1 SDAAPARLDHDGDH
15 HIGDRA
21 RRLRCRP
28 AWRARLQQ
36 FPDDGR
42 ALDRARPA
50 LPFPVV
56 DELLRESGDGA
67 IHAPAGGGP
76 CRDRA
81 HLAGGARVPRRSG
94 AVREAA
100 FLLPA
105 LRPAGAGD
113 ARHRDADAGGAAAAG
128 GCAPGRRFHPLH
140 ARPLRFAWSA
150 PHPGVSSAMSEA
162 EAPEIE
168 RLPVSVIT
176 GFLGSGK
183 TTLLKHLLR
192 QPDMADTAVV
202 INEFGEI
209 GLDHLLVEEAR
220 EDTILM
226 SSGCLCCSIRGDLI
240 DTLRRLY
247 KRRDR
252 GEVPRFKRLVI
263 ETTGLADPAPILQT
277 LIGDPLLSAFYRLD
291 GVVTTVDAVN
301 GMDQLDRQF
310 ESVKQAAVA
319 DRLILTKTDLAGEA
333 QRKALEARL
342 RTLNPA
348 APLLPVAHGAVAAEQ
363 LFNAGL
369 YNPAEKSPDVGRWLR
384 EEAYAQA
391 ADSRHDDHDHH
402 GHDHGHGHGHAL
414 DVNRHDDHIRAF

>member
-1 SDAAPARLDHDGDH
+1 M
-15 HIGDRA
+15 
-21 RRLRCRP
+21 
-28 AWRARLQQ
+28 
-36 FPDDGR
+36 
-42 ALDRARPA
+42 
-50 LPFPVV
+50 
-56 DELLRESGDGA
+56 
-67 IHAPAGGGP
+67 
-76 CRDRA
+76 
-81 HLAGGARVPRRSG
+81 
-94 AVREAA
+94 
-100 FLLPA
+100 
-105 LRPAGAGD
+105 
-113 ARHRDADAGGAAAAG
+113 
-128 GCAPGRRFHPLH
+128 
-140 ARPLRFAWSA
+140 SA
-150 PHPGVSSAMSEA
+150 A
-162 EAPEIE
+162 EAPESEGQLE

-183 TTLLKHLLR
+183 TTLLKTLLQ

-209 GLDHLLVEEAR
+209 GLDHLLVEEAK

-319 DRLILTKTDLAGEA
+319 DRLVLTKTDLADTAGRA
-333 QRKALEARL
+333 ALEARL
-342 RTLNPA
+342 RALNPA

-369 YNPAEKSPDVGRWLR
+369 YNPAEKSPDVARWLK
-384 EEAYAQA
+384 EEAYVQA
-391 ADSRHDDHDHH
+391 SATHGHGKRNHDHQGHHHHDDHDH
-402 GHDHGHGHGHAL
+402 AV
-414 DVNRHDDHIRAF
+414 DVNRHDDHIRAFCLTYEKPIQWDKFVTWIEMLITMRGADLLRIKGILNIAGSDAPVAIHGIQHLFHPPAVLSGWADADHRSRIVFITRDLDRDWLEQSMTEFLADPAG

>member
-1 SDAAPARLDHDGDH
+1 
-15 HIGDRA
+15 
-21 RRLRCRP
+21 
-28 AWRARLQQ
+28 
-36 FPDDGR
+36 
-42 ALDRARPA
+42 
-50 LPFPVV
+50 V
-56 DELLRESGDGA
+56 
-67 IHAPAGGGP
+67 
-76 CRDRA
+76 
-81 HLAGGARVPRRSG
+81 
-94 AVREAA
+94 
-100 FLLPA
+100 
-105 LRPAGAGD
+105 
-113 ARHRDADAGGAAAAG
+113 
-128 GCAPGRRFHPLH
+128 
-140 ARPLRFAWSA
+140 
-150 PHPGVSSAMSEA
+150 SEA
-162 EAPEIE
+162 EAPALE

-183 TTLLKHLLR
+183 TTLLKHLLQ

-209 GLDHLLVEEAR
+209 GLDHLLVEEAK

-247 KRRDR
+247 KRRER

-319 DRLILTKTDLAGEA
+319 DRLILTKADLAGA
-333 QRKALEARL
+333 DQRAALEARL
-342 RTLNPA
+342 RALNPA
-348 APLLPVAHGAVAAEQ
+348 APLLPVAHGAVEAGQ

-369 YNPAEKSPDVGRWLR
+369 YNPAEKSPDVARWLG

-391 ADSRHDDHDHH
+391 EKAHHH
-402 GHDHGHGHGHAL
+402 GHDHGHDHAH
-414 DVNRHDDHIRAF
+414 DVNRHDDHIRAFCLTYDQPVAWDRFVNWIEMLITMRGADLLRIKGILNVAGSDGPVAIHGIQHLFHPPAMLPDWSGEDRRSRIVFITRDLERAWLERSMAEFLG

>member
-1 SDAAPARLDHDGDH
+1 
-15 HIGDRA
+15 
-21 RRLRCRP
+21 
-28 AWRARLQQ
+28 
-36 FPDDGR
+36 
-42 ALDRARPA
+42 
-50 LPFPVV
+50 
-56 DELLRESGDGA
+56 
-67 IHAPAGGGP
+67 
-76 CRDRA
+76 
-81 HLAGGARVPRRSG
+81 
-94 AVREAA
+94 
-100 FLLPA
+100 
-105 LRPAGAGD
+105 
-113 ARHRDADAGGAAAAG
+113 
-128 GCAPGRRFHPLH
+128 
-140 ARPLRFAWSA
+140 
-150 PHPGVSSAMSEA
+150 MSEA
-162 EAPEIE
+162 GTPELE

-209 GLDHLLVEEAR
+209 GLDHLLVEEAK

-252 GEVPRFKRLVI
+252 GEVPRFRRLVI

-319 DRLILTKTDLAGEA
+319 DRLILTKTDLADAE
-333 QRKALEARL
+333 QRAALEARL
-342 RTLNPA
+342 RALNPA
-348 APLLPVAHGAVAAEQ
+348 APLLPVAHGAVEAGQ

-369 YNPAEKSPDVGRWLR
+369 YNPAEKNPDVTRWLG

-391 ADSRHDDHDHH
+391 EEARHGGHH
-402 GHDHGHGHGHAL
+402 GHDHGHGHGDDGHAHAL
-414 DVNRHDDHIRAF
+414 DVNRHDDHIRAFCLTYDQPVAWDKFVNWIEMLITMRGADLLRIKGILNVAGSDGPVAIHGIQHLFHPPAMLPAWTGEDRRSRIVFITRDLERAWLERSMTEFLG

>member
-1 SDAAPARLDHDGDH
+1 
-15 HIGDRA
+15 
-21 RRLRCRP
+21 
-28 AWRARLQQ
+28 
-36 FPDDGR
+36 
-42 ALDRARPA
+42 
-50 LPFPVV
+50 
-56 DELLRESGDGA
+56 
-67 IHAPAGGGP
+67 
-76 CRDRA
+76 
-81 HLAGGARVPRRSG
+81 
-94 AVREAA
+94 
-100 FLLPA
+100 
-105 LRPAGAGD
+105 
-113 ARHRDADAGGAAAAG
+113 
-128 GCAPGRRFHPLH
+128 
-140 ARPLRFAWSA
+140 
-150 PHPGVSSAMSEA
+150 MSEA
-162 EAPEIE
+162 EAPELE

-183 TTLLKHLLR
+183 TTLLRNLLR

-209 GLDHLLVEEAR
+209 GLDHLLVEEAK

-301 GMDQLDRQF
+301 GADQLDRQF

-319 DRLILTKTDLAGEA
+319 DRLVLTKTDLADA
-333 QRKALEARL
+333 DRRRALEARL
-342 RTLNPA
+342 HALNPA
-348 APLLPVAHGAVAAEQ
+348 APLLPVAHGAVAAET

-369 YNPAEKSPDVGRWLR
+369 YNPAEKSPDVARWLK
-384 EEAYAQA
+384 EEAYAQTEA
-391 ADSRHDDHDHH
+391 GHH
-402 GHDHGHGHGHAL
+402 GNHDHGHHQGHDAGPDPGHRHAV
-414 DVNRHDDHIRAF
+414 DVNRHDDHIRAFCLTSDRPIDWDKFVNWIEMLITMRGADLLRIKGILNVIGSDAPIAIHGIQHLFHPPAMLPGWSGPDRRSRIVFITRDLERAWLERSMAEFLA

>member
-1 SDAAPARLDHDGDH
+1 
-15 HIGDRA
+15 
-21 RRLRCRP
+21 
-28 AWRARLQQ
+28 
-36 FPDDGR
+36 
-42 ALDRARPA
+42 
-50 LPFPVV
+50 
-56 DELLRESGDGA
+56 
-67 IHAPAGGGP
+67 
-76 CRDRA
+76 
-81 HLAGGARVPRRSG
+81 
-94 AVREAA
+94 
-100 FLLPA
+100 
-105 LRPAGAGD
+105 
-113 ARHRDADAGGAAAAG
+113 
-128 GCAPGRRFHPLH
+128 
-140 ARPLRFAWSA
+140 
-150 PHPGVSSAMSEA
+150 MSEA
-162 EAPEIE
+162 ETFQTEPQLE

-183 TTLLKHLLR
+183 TTLLKHLLK

-247 KRRDR
+247 KRRER

-319 DRLILTKTDLAGEA
+319 DRLILTKTDLAGAE
-333 QRKALEARL
+333 QRAALEARL
-342 RTLNPA
+342 RALNPA
-348 APLLPVAHGAVAAEQ
+348 APLLPVAHGAVEAGQ

-369 YNPAEKSPDVGRWLR
+369 YNPAEKNPDVARWLG
-384 EEAYAQA
+384 EEAYAQSEEA
-391 ADSRHDDHDHH
+391 HHGHHH
-402 GHDHGHGHGHAL
+402 GHDHGHGHAL
-414 DVNRHDDHIRAF
+414 DVNRHDDHIRAFCLTYDRPIAWDRFVNWIEMLITMRGADLLRIKGILNVADSDGPVAIHGIQHLFHPPAMLPGWSGEDRRSRIVFITRDLERAWLEQSMAEFLG

>member
-1 SDAAPARLDHDGDH
+1 VSDADPA
-15 HIGDRA
+15 
-21 RRLRCRP
+21 
-28 AWRARLQQ
+28 Q
-36 FPDDGR
+36 
-42 ALDRARPA
+42 
-50 LPFPVV
+50 
-56 DELLRESGDGA
+56 
-67 IHAPAGGGP
+67 
-76 CRDRA
+76 
-81 HLAGGARVPRRSG
+81 
-94 AVREAA
+94 
-100 FLLPA
+100 
-105 LRPAGAGD
+105 
-113 ARHRDADAGGAAAAG
+113 
-128 GCAPGRRFHPLH
+128 
-140 ARPLRFAWSA
+140 
-150 PHPGVSSAMSEA
+150 
-162 EAPEIE
+162 IE

-183 TTLLKHLLR
+183 TTLLKHLLQ

-209 GLDHLLVEEAR
+209 GLDHLLVEEAK

-252 GEVPRFKRLVI
+252 GEVPKFKRLVI

-319 DRLILTKTDLAGEA
+319 DRLILTKTDLAGAE
-333 QRKALEARL
+333 QRAALEARL
-342 RTLNPA
+342 RALNPA
-348 APLLPVAHGAVAAEQ
+348 APLLPVAHGAVEAGQ

-369 YNPAEKSPDVGRWLR
+369 YNPAEKNPDVARWLGQ
-384 EEAYAQA
+384 EAYAQA
-391 ADSRHDDHDHH
+391 EEAHHGHHH
-402 GHDHGHGHGHAL
+402 GHDHDHGHAL
-414 DVNRHDDHIRAF
+414 DVNRHDDHIRAFCLTYDRPIAWDKFVNWIEMLITMRGADLLRIKGILNVADSDGPVAIHGIQHLFHPPAMLPGWSGEDRRSRIVFITRDLERAWLEQSMTEFLG

>member
-1 SDAAPARLDHDGDH
+1 
-15 HIGDRA
+15 
-21 RRLRCRP
+21 
-28 AWRARLQQ
+28 
-36 FPDDGR
+36 
-42 ALDRARPA
+42 
-50 LPFPVV
+50 
-56 DELLRESGDGA
+56 
-67 IHAPAGGGP
+67 
-76 CRDRA
+76 
-81 HLAGGARVPRRSG
+81 
-94 AVREAA
+94 
-100 FLLPA
+100 
-105 LRPAGAGD
+105 
-113 ARHRDADAGGAAAAG
+113 
-128 GCAPGRRFHPLH
+128 
-140 ARPLRFAWSA
+140 
-150 PHPGVSSAMSEA
+150 MSEA
-162 EAPEIE
+162 EPAELE

-183 TTLLKHLLR
+183 TTLLKNLLH

-209 GLDHLLVEEAR
+209 GLDHLLVEEAK

-247 KRRDR
+247 KRREK

-319 DRLILTKTDLAGEA
+319 DRLVLTKTDLADAG
-333 QRKALEARL
+333 QRAALEARL
-342 RTLNPA
+342 CSLNPA
-348 APLLPVAHGAVAAEQ
+348 APLLPVAHGAVEAEQ

-369 YNPAEKSPDVGRWLR
+369 YNPAEKSPDVARWLK
-384 EEAYAQA
+384 EEAYAQTPETHH
-391 ADSRHDDHDHH
+391 HDHHH
-402 GHDHGHGHGHAL
+402 GHDHEHSHDHSP
-414 DVNRHDDHIRAF
+414 DVNRHDDHIRAFCLTYDRPIDWDRFVSWIEMLITMRGADLLRIKGILNIAGSDAPVAVHGIQHLFHPPAVLPGWSGADRRSRIVFITRDLERAWLEQSMAEFIGESTSQSPR

>member
-1 SDAAPARLDHDGDH
+1 VSEADAPAL
-15 HIGDRA
+15 
-21 RRLRCRP
+21 
-28 AWRARLQQ
+28 
-36 FPDDGR
+36 
-42 ALDRARPA
+42 
-50 LPFPVV
+50 
-56 DELLRESGDGA
+56 
-67 IHAPAGGGP
+67 
-76 CRDRA
+76 
-81 HLAGGARVPRRSG
+81 
-94 AVREAA
+94 
-100 FLLPA
+100 
-105 LRPAGAGD
+105 
-113 ARHRDADAGGAAAAG
+113 
-128 GCAPGRRFHPLH
+128 
-140 ARPLRFAWSA
+140 
-150 PHPGVSSAMSEA
+150 
-162 EAPEIE
+162 E

-183 TTLLKHLLR
+183 TTLLKHLLQ

-209 GLDHLLVEEAR
+209 GLDHLLVEQAK

-247 KRRDR
+247 KRRER
-252 GEVPRFKRLVI
+252 GEVPKFKRLVI

-319 DRLILTKTDLAGEA
+319 DRLVLTKADLATPD
-333 QRKALEARL
+333 QRAALELRL
-342 RTLNPA
+342 RALNPA
-348 APLLPVAHGAVAAEQ
+348 APLLPVAHGAVEAGQ

-369 YNPAEKSPDVGRWLR
+369 YNPAEKSPDVARWLG

-391 ADSRHDDHDHH
+391 EEARHGHHH
-402 GHDHGHGHGHAL
+402 GHDHGHGHAH
-414 DVNRHDDHIRAF
+414 DVNRHDDHIRAFCLTFDQPVAWDRFINWIEMLITMRGADLLRIKGILNVAGRDGPVAVHGIQHLFHPPAMLPGWSGEDRRSRIVFITRDLERAWLERSMAEFLG